1 MKDNALRIIL
11 FLYILS
17 GCMAAVD
24 VLVAAP
30 LGIQLQT
37 LDGQPAGPQISTILE
52 RMEHHNMATRMA
64 EAAGALDAASSL
76 ERAILSIQLSLEMSV
91 EMFKM
96 LTGLY
101 AFDVLT
107 IFGVPAEIT
116 AVISSAYVLLAARAL
131 MGYMVPVA
139 AGIQALSSAGRTVGG
154 AIAGALRA

>member
-1 MKDNALRIIL
+1 MKDNALRIML

-37 LDGQPAGPQISTILE
+37 LDGQPAGPQISAILE
-52 RMEHHNMATRMA
+52 RMESHNMAIQMA

-76 ERAILSIQLSLEMSV
+76 ESAILSIQLSLEMSV

-139 AGIQALSSAGRTVGG
+139 AGIQAVSSAGRTAGG